1 MPTPDI
7 KQEGLLPIGT
17 LLGSGRYRIEQH
29 LASGGFGK
37 TYLAV
42 NTNFDERVAIK
53 ELYIKGVCGRGA
65 DGNEVTVTLTENVHK
80 FAQQQEKFRKEAK
93 RLRSLVHTNIVRVH
107 DLFDENGTSYYVM
120 DYIDGE
126 SIGTMMKRTQQP
138 MPEEQV
144 MSILSQLLDA
154 LESVHAENIWHLDL
168 KPGNIMLDKQGNAIL
183 IDFGTSKQFE
193 NKNGDQVDTS
203 TTLAFTPGYAPS
215 EQMEQNFEKF
225 GPWTDIYALG
235 ATIYRMLTN
244 NSLPTPTDIDENPTE
259 ALPFPDGISQKTR
272 DLIFW
277 MMKPLRTR
285 RPQNIA
291 EIRAFLAEAEKPKEK
306 PEEKLE
312 EVGDDDTVLAGFHTT
327 PEQSDTEDDPTVAPS
342 LTEAG
347 TSEKKPEQKPEKP
360 EEKPQKPE
368 PEDPP
373 HIDMFPTEPTP
384 QNSKKKWIIGVAVAA
399 IIGIVGGI
407 FFAANRHSDSTVDTE
422 KLNTDT
428 VSTVTDL
435 KVDLVASYTGNEAN
449 PDSAVFH
456 TLGRYTYTGEV
467 IDGMP
472 NGTGRAKFNDGRTYE
487 GTFKDGI
494 CEGTDI
500 TFTFKDGDIFKGSMK
515 NNEFAHGRYTV
526 YEGGS
531 YFEGDFRNGDPYNG
545 TWYRKDGS
553 VEAKV
558 VNGK

>member
-291 EIRAFLAEAEKPKEK
+291 EIRAFLAEAEKPEEKPEQK

-327 PEQSDTEDDPTVAPS
+327 PEQSDTE
-342 LTEAG
+342 
-347 TSEKKPEQKPEKP
+347 
-360 EEKPQKPE
+360 
-368 PEDPP
+368 
-373 HIDMFPTEPTP
+373 PTP
-384 QNSKKKWIIGVAVAA
+384 QNSKKKWIIGVAIAA

-407 FFAANRHSDSTVDTE
+407 FFAANRHSGSTVDTD

-435 KVDLVASYTGNEAN
+435 KVDLVASYTGTEAN

-500 TFTFKDGDIFKGSMK
+500 TFTFKDGDSFKGSMK